1 MNKIYKK
8 DYESQPTPRRYEMEE
23 EKVGKV
29 QKFFAKPNVAAIEVT
44 AGLLRIGDRL
54 HFKGHTTDFEDT
66 ITSMQVEKE
75 PIEEAKPGDLIGIK
89 VKERVREHD
98 IVYKV
103 AV

>member
-1 MNKIYKK
+1 
-8 DYESQPTPRRYEMEE
+8 MEE

-29 QKFFAKPNVAAIEVT
+29 QKFFAKPSVAAIEVS
-44 AGLLRIGDRL
+44 AGVLRVGDRL

-75 PIEEAKPGDLIGIK
+75 SIDEAKPGDLIGIR

-98 IVYKV
+98 AVYKIV
-103 AV
+103 